1 MKPEE
6 TGLETELDNE
16 DTMPDDD
23 EGTFRIDLQP
33 VGRRADVEAGTTLLA
48 AARSVGVELQS
59 VCGGAGTCGSCRVRL
74 ADGVLS
80 PPTAAENDE
89 LSREE
94 MAAGY
99 RLACQAVALS
109 DARLDIPAE
118 SLTAPQRVQVEGED
132 FKVALQPVVFPVDVN
147 IAPPS
152 LNDLRSDLT
161 RLRSAIPSSNA
172 EVEFPPAVLVSL
184 PEKLRSQEWSARL
197 AMRHVNHTCQVVGVL
212 PPRNRMLGLAV
223 DIGTTKLAAYL
234 IDLERGETIGRM
246 GTANPQI
253 AYGEDVISRISFAN
267 DHVEGL
273 TLLQGKVVQAI
284 NDLAAELCAAAA
296 ASQQQI
302 VDAVAVGNT
311 VMHHL
316 FAGLPV
322 RQLGA
327 APFVP
332 VVSEKLEIPATQV
345 GLSLSAAAM
354 IYLPPNIA
362 GYVGADHVAML
373 LGSGIDQSRR
383 TVLAIDI
390 GTNTEIS
397 LAYRGRVLSCSCA
410 SGPAFEGAHIKHG
423 MRAAQGAIERVRI
436 IDSKVCIHTIG
447 GVPPVGICG
456 SGILDAVAEM
466 LAANVLDKRGNFC
479 KDNPF
484 IRRSGS
490 RSAFVVAPAATT
502 GHGSDIVITRQDV
515 NEIQLAKAAIRAGIE
530 VLLRDAGID
539 HRYIDEIVIAGAFG
553 SYLDVRSAIRVGLF
567 PPLPLDRFRQVGNA
581 AGTGARQMLLS
592 AKRRRTAEET
602 AQRVQYVEL
611 TSHPEF
617 SGWFAREL
625 RL

>member
-1 MKPEE
+1 MKTEE
-6 TGLETELDNE
+6 TGRDTQPDNE
-16 DTMPDDD
+16 DAMLND
-23 EGTFRIDLQP
+23 EEAFRIDLQP
-33 VGRRADVEAGTTLLA
+33 VGRRADVTAGTTLLA

-74 ADGVLS
+74 AHGVLS
-80 PPTAAENDE
+80 PPTAAEKDE
-89 LSREE
+89 LTREE
-94 MAAGY
+94 MADGY

-132 FKVALQPVVFPVDVN
+132 LKVALQPVVFPVDVD

-152 LNDLRSDLT
+152 ANDVRSDVT
-161 RLRSAIPSSNA
+161 RLRAAVPSSNG
-172 EVEFPPAVLVSL
+172 EVEFPLPVLVSL

-197 AMRHVNHTCQVVGVL
+197 AVRRVNHTSQVVGVL
-212 PPRNRMLGLAV
+212 PPRSRMLGLAV
-223 DIGTTKLAAYL
+223 DIGTTKIAAYL
-234 IDLERGETIGRM
+234 IDLEEGETIGRM
-246 GTANPQI
+246 GTVNPQI

-273 TLLQGKVVQAI
+273 SLLQNKVVQAI
-284 NDLAAELCAAAA
+284 NELAAELCAGAV
-296 ASQQQI
+296 ASPQHI
-302 VDAVAVGNT
+302 VDAVVVGNT

-322 RQLGA
+322 RQLGT

-332 VVSEKLEIPATQV
+332 VISEKLEIPATQV
-345 GLSLSAAAM
+345 GISLSAGAM

-362 GYVGADHVAML
+362 GYLGADHVAML

-397 LAYRGRVLSCSCA
+397 LVYRGRVLSCTCA

-436 IDSKVCIHTIG
+436 IDSKVCTHTIG

-479 KDNPF
+479 TDNLF
-484 IRRSGS
+484 IPRSAS
-490 RSAFVVAPAATT
+490 RSAFVVAPAAIT
-502 GHGSDIVITRQDV
+502 GQGSDIVITRHDV
-515 NEIQLAKAAIRAGIE
+515 IEIQLAKAAIRAGIE
-530 VLLRDAGID
+530 VLLREAAID
-539 HRYIDEIVIAGAFG
+539 YRSIDEIVIAGAFG
-553 SYLDVRSAIRVGLF
+553 SYLDIRSAIRVGLF
-567 PPLPLDRFRQVGNA
+567 PPLPLERFRQVGNA

-592 AKRRRTAEET
+592 AKQRRTAEET
-602 AQRVQYVEL
+602 AQQVEYIEL

-625 RL
+625 GF